1 VFLGKNATFLPLL
14 AECFYII
21 PMRLV
26 SPENEST
33 EEAAAEQN
41 LRPLSLADFTGQNAL
56 KDSLS
61 IAIEAAKKRKD
72 ALDHCLFSGP
82 PGLGKTTLAGIIAQ
96 EMGVQIHI
104 TSGPVLEKPSDLA
117 GLLTNLQHCGILFI
131 DEIHRLGRVVEEY
144 LYPAMEDF
152 RLDIMLDSG
161 PGARSVNLPLRPF
174 TLVGAT
180 TRSGLLTSPL
190 RDRFGLLF
198 RLELYST
205 EELLKIINR
214 SAGILQIEIE
224 DEAAVFLSARC
235 RGTPRV
241 ANRVLRRCRDV
252 AQVRGH
258 GKITIQIAEKTLQ
271 MLTIDSDGLDSMD
284 RRILECIIDNFNG
297 GPVGLTTIGASLGE
311 EPDTIEEVYEP
322 YLIQKGFLARM
333 PRGRTATLNAYK
345 KCNRILPAKIESE
358 LFE

>member
-1 VFLGKNATFLPLL
+1 
-14 AECFYII
+14 
-21 PMRLV
+21 MRPV
-26 SPENEST
+26 SPENESA
-33 EEAAAEQN
+33 EEAATEQN
-41 LRPLSLADFTGQNAL
+41 LRPLSLADFTGQEAL
-56 KDSLS
+56 KEGLS

-82 PGLGKTTLAGIIAQ
+82 PGLGKTTLAGIIAK

-117 GLLTNLQHCGILFI
+117 GLLTNLQQGDILFI

-198 RLELYST
+198 RLELYSPQ
-205 EELLKIINR
+205 ELLTIINR
-214 SAGILQIEIE
+214 SAKILQIEIE
-224 DEAAVFLSARC
+224 NDAAVLLGSRC

-252 AQVRGH
+252 AQVRG
-258 GKITIQIAEKTLQ
+258 GGRITAQIAEKTLQ

-284 RRILECIIDNFNG
+284 RRILECIIDNHNG
-297 GPVGLTTIGASLGE
+297 GPVGLSTIGATLGE

-322 YLIQKGFLARM
+322 YLIQKGFLART
-333 PRGRTATLNAYK
+333 PRGRTVTMNGYK
-345 KCNRILPAKIESE
+345 KCNRTPPAKMDLQPELFTILP
-358 LFE
+358 L

>member
-1 VFLGKNATFLPLL
+1 
-14 AECFYII
+14 
-21 PMRLV
+21 MRPIA
-26 SPENEST
+26 PESEST
-33 EEAAAEQN
+33 EEAASEQS
-41 LRPLSLADFTGQNAL
+41 LRPLSLVDFTGQEAL
-56 KDSLS
+56 KESLS

-96 EMGVQIHI
+96 EMGVQIHV

-117 GLLTNLQHCGILFI
+117 GLLTNLQHGDILFI
-131 DEIHRLGRVVEEY
+131 DEIHRLGRVIEEY

-198 RLELYST
+198 RLELYSP
-205 EELLKIINR
+205 EELLSIIKR
-214 SAGILQIEIE
+214 SAKILQVSI
-224 DEAAVFLSARC
+224 DKEAAVLLSTRC

-252 AQVRGH
+252 AQVKGD

-284 RRILECIIDNFNG
+284 RKILLCIIDHFNG
-297 GPVGLTTIGASLGE
+297 GPVGLSTIGAALGE

-322 YLIQKGFLARM
+322 YLIQKGFLART
-333 PRGRTATLNAYK
+333 PRGRTVTLNGYN
-345 KCNRILPAKIESE
+345 KCNRTPPAKAEFQPE
-358 LFE
+358 LF

>member
-1 VFLGKNATFLPLL
+1 
-14 AECFYII
+14 
-21 PMRLV
+21 MRPV
-26 SPENEST
+26 SPENESA
-33 EEAAAEQN
+33 EEAETERN
-41 LRPLSLADFTGQNAL
+41 LRPLSLADFTGQDEL
-56 KDSLS
+56 KENLS

-82 PGLGKTTLAGIIAQ
+82 PGLGKTTLAGIIAK

-117 GLLTNLQHCGILFI
+117 GLLTNLQQGDVLFI

-198 RLELYST
+198 RLELYSP
-205 EELLKIINR
+205 EELLTIINR
-214 SAGILQIEIE
+214 SAKILQIEIE
-224 DEAAVFLSARC
+224 NDAAVLLGSRC

-252 AQVRGH
+252 AQVRGG
-258 GKITIQIAEKTLQ
+258 GKITSQIAEKTLQ

-284 RRILECIIDNFNG
+284 RRILECIVDNHNG
-297 GPVGLTTIGASLGE
+297 GPVGLSTIGATLGE

-322 YLIQKGFLARM
+322 YLIQKGFLART
-333 PRGRTATLNAYK
+333 PRGRTVTLNGYK
-345 KCNRILPAKIESE
+345 KCNRVPPAKIDSQQE
-358 LFE
+358 LFA